1 MADSLSALLK
11 ETFDCDVSLV
21 AGDGGVFDVERGGE
35 LIYSKFQTGSFP
47 DEKKLVD
54 KIRETSR
61 LN

>member
-21 AGDGGVFDVERGGE
+21 AGGGGVFDVERGGE

-47 DEKKLVD
+47 DEKSL
-54 KIRETSR
+54 SA
-61 LN
+61 N

>member
-21 AGDGGVFDVERGGE
+21 AGGGGVFEVERGGE
-35 LIYSKFQTGSFP
+35 LIYSKSQTGSFP
-47 DEKKLVD
+47 DEKTFVGKL
-54 KIRETSR
+54 RETGR

>member
-1 MADSLSALLK
+1 MLLK

-21 AGDGGVFDVERGGE
+21 AGGGGVFDVERGGE

-47 DEKKLVD
+47 DEKKLVG
-54 KIRETSR
+54 KLRETGR

>member
-1 MADSLSALLK
+1 MSAILK

-21 AGDGGVFDVERGGE
+21 AGGGGVFNVERGGE

-47 DEKKLVD
+47 EEKKLVGEL
-54 KIRETSR
+54 RETGR

>member
-1 MADSLSALLK
+1 MLLK

-21 AGDGGVFDVERGGE
+21 AGGGGVFDVERGGE

-47 DEKKLVD
+47 DEKKLVG
-54 KIRETSR
+54 KLREIGR